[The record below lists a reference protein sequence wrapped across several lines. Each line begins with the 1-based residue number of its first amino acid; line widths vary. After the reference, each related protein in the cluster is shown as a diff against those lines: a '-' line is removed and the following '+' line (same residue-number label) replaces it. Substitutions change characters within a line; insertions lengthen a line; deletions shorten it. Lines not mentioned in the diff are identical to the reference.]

1 MKYASVLIL
10 AACGAS
16 TPPAPTGNTAAETS
30 QTAAA
35 CPASYAEVAVGAPCT
50 AADGTTCEFP
60 EGSCHCGS
68 QSYCGGV
75 APSEEMLAE
84 LEQVVWQCEPKR
96 TDGCPEQVPEGP
108 CSTEGKICTYGDCCI
123 QPATCT
129 NGMWDVG
136 QASCPP

>member
-1 MKYASVLIL
+1 MKYSLLLIL

-16 TPPAPTGNTAAETS
+16 PPPAPTSNTAQSSSTP
-30 QTAAA
+30 AA
-35 CPASYAEVAVGAPCT
+35 CGASYDEVAVGAPCT
-50 AADGTTCEFP
+50 ADGTNCAFP
-60 EGSCHCGS
+60 EGTCRCAS

-75 APSEEMLAE
+75 EPTEEMLAE
-84 LEQVVWQCEPKR
+84 LAQPVWQCDPKR
-96 TDGCPEQVPEGP
+96 TDGCPEEVPSGA
-108 CSTEGKICTYGDCCI
+108 CSTEGQVCTYGDCCI